1 MLPRAVARRAC
12 HAIAIEGGEHVTDCC
27 RTAYEDTADRQ
38 FNTQKVAQEVARYR
52 VKGPGPTTRLLA
64 DGIARAGMSTGTV
77 LDVGAGFG
85 ALTFTLLDRGVTN
98 ATAVDASAAYVEAAR
113 DEASR
118 RGLANAIRIVHADF
132 VAAADELPPAGIV
145 ALDRVV
151 CCYPSCDRLLDAALS
166 RARHC
171 LALSYP
177 RNVWYVEVGLALDN
191 GLRWLKRNPFRT
203 FVHPKATIAAA
214 MARAGFRL
222 SNRRET
228 WVWSADVYVR
238 DRDEV
243 AVPEPAAMS

>member
-1 MLPRAVARRAC
+1 M
-12 HAIAIEGGEHVTDCC
+12 TDCC
-27 RTAYEDTADRQ
+27 QTAYEDAADRQ
-38 FNTQKVAQEVARYR
+38 FTAAKVAQEVARYHA
-52 VKGPGPTTRLLA
+52 KGPGPTTRLLA

-85 ALTFTLLDRGVTN
+85 ALTFTLLGRGVTD
-98 ATAVDASAAYVEAAR
+98 ATTVDASAAYVEAAR

-118 RGLANAIRIVHADF
+118 RGLGNAIRIVHADF
-132 VAAADELPPAGIV
+132 VEAADDLPAAGIV

-151 CCYPSCDRLLDAALS
+151 CCYPSCDRLLRAALG

-177 RNVWYVEVGLALDN
+177 RNVWYVEAGLLLEN
-191 GLRWLKRNPFRT
+191 GWRWVKRNPFRT
-203 FVHPKATIAAA
+203 FVHPKTTIEGA

-228 WVWSADVYVR
+228 WLWSADVYVR
-238 DRDEV
+238 DRDETP
-243 AVPEPAAMS
+243 APEHA

>member
-1 MLPRAVARRAC
+1 MT
-12 HAIAIEGGEHVTDCC
+12 GCC
-27 RTAYEDTADRQ
+27 RTAYEDAADRQ
-38 FNTQKVAQEVARYR
+38 FDARRVAQEVARYR
-52 VKGPGPTTRLLA
+52 AKGPGPTTRLLA
-64 DGIARAGMSTGTV
+64 DGIARAGMSTGSV

-85 ALTFTLLDRGVTN
+85 ALTFTLLGRGVTD
-98 ATAVDASAAYVEAAR
+98 ATTVDASSAYVEAAR

-132 VAAADELPPAGIV
+132 VAAADDLPPASVV

-151 CCYPSCDRLLDAALS
+151 CCYPSCDRLLRAALG

-177 RNVWYVEVGLALDN
+177 RNVWYVEAGLRLEN
-191 GLRWLKRNPFRT
+191 GLRWATGNPFRT
-203 FVHPKATIAAA
+203 FVHPKTTIEGE

-228 WVWSADVYVR
+228 WMWSADVYVR

-243 AVPEPAAMS
+243 AAPAHA